1 VNSKLQQFV
10 RHFFETRGLT
20 PDEGQ
25 AEQLQ
30 GDGSKRLFWRIPCV
44 ESGERFIVLSNFP
57 GDAFSRRENFASV
70 RIGLHLKSKGAPVP
84 EIYASDLDNGWII
97 MEDLGRLRLQ
107 DVLAAGE
114 DPMPLYRE
122 IITLL
127 FHLQLKGAEGFDTA
141 WCCQTPYYDHTVMQ
155 TYESTYFVEAFL
167 GVYLGLKKDWVE
179 LREPFAYVAD
189 RLSQSRNFFFLYRDF
204 QSRNILVEH
213 GRIGFVDWQGGR
225 LGPLGYDLASLL
237 IDPYVGLSPE
247 TQEAIFHAYEALL
260 RKHDSALADELIRDY
275 PFLVLQR
282 NLQILGAF
290 ATLSKIHGKTYFEEY
305 IPSAVQGLTE
315 HLRKMGDPNLT
326 PLRNLMNGL
335 SQNFCL
341 DKPGPAR

>member
-1 VNSKLQQFV
+1 MNSKLQQFV

-57 GDAFSRRENFASV
+57 GDACSRRENFASV

-189 RLSQSRNFFFLYRDF
+189 RLSQSRNFFFLYPRF
-204 QSRNILVEH
+204 PVSKHTGRTWSNRFCRLAGGASWAPGLRPGFAPHRSLCRSFPGNPGSHFSRI
-213 GRIGFVDWQGGR
+213 
-225 LGPLGYDLASLL
+225 
-237 IDPYVGLSPE
+237 
-247 TQEAIFHAYEALL
+247 
-260 RKHDSALADELIRDY
+260 
-275 PFLVLQR
+275 
-282 NLQILGAF
+282 
-290 ATLSKIHGKTYFEEY
+290 
-305 IPSAVQGLTE
+305 
-315 HLRKMGDPNLT
+315 
-326 PLRNLMNGL
+326 
-335 SQNFCL
+335 
-341 DKPGPAR
+341 